1 MTMHWNEYRGLKAGN
16 AYDPGTALSLAL
28 VCQLAYQKKVG
39 DIREIAAGW
48 GFDASRVLY
57 LKKTLGRDIDTSCVV
72 LGNDTDV
79 IVGFTG
85 SESANDWL
93 SNFQASYD
101 PGPMK
106 GCNAHEGFQ
115 DALYPIVMSLTDA
128 VQLVR
133 DKQQRVW
140 ITGHSLGGA
149 LCCLYAGMR
158 LENKLDLYGVYTFGS
173 PRPANEAF
181 AEKLKQHVKG
191 PLHRVVNVGDIV
203 PHVPP
208 EPFFSHPGNRRILEK
223 SKVTNAK
230 SSWWKER
237 IDALKYFVSQTGL
250 GLKIA
255 DPHVLNASD
264 RSYIPKLVKAV
275 SQPTPKKKA
284 AKNKAPK
291 KAPRMRSRTRSGP
304 PGKA

>member
-1 MTMHWNEYRGLKAGN
+1 MTKHWKEYRGLKASSS
-16 AYDPGTALSLAL
+16 YDPATALSLAL
-28 VCQLAYQKKVG
+28 ICQLAYEKKPAE
-39 DIREIAAGW
+39 IRAIASGW
-48 GFDASRVLY
+48 GFEEPRVHY

-72 LGNDTDV
+72 LGNDKDV
-79 IVGFTG
+79 IVAFTG

-140 ITGHSLGGA
+140 LTGHSLGGA
-149 LCCLYAGMR
+149 LCLLYAGMR

-181 AEKLKQHVKG
+181 AEKLKKTVKG
-191 PLHRVVNVGDIV
+191 PLHRVVNIGDIV

-208 EPFFSHPGNRRILEK
+208 EPFFSHPGNRRILERTR
-223 SKVTNAK
+223 VTNSKA
-230 SSWWKER
+230 SWWKER
-237 IDALKYFVSQTGL
+237 VDALKYFVSQTGF

-255 DPHVLNASD
+255 DPHILNASE
-264 RSYIPKLVKAV
+264 RSYIPKLLKDANR
-275 SQPTPKKKA
+275 PAPRKKSA
-284 AKNKAPK
+284 AK
-291 KAPRMRSRTRSGP
+291 KAPGAAKKSRSRARRGP

>member
-1 MTMHWNEYRGLKAGN
+1 MSNHWKEYRGIKAGSG
-16 AYDPGTALSLAL
+16 YDPGTALSLAL
-28 VCQLAYQKKVG
+28 VCQLAYQKKLT
-39 DIREIAAGW
+39 DIRSIASGW
-48 GFDASRVLY
+48 GFQESRVLY

-72 LGNDTDV
+72 LGNDTNV

-101 PGPMK
+101 PGPMQ

-115 DALYPIVMSLTDA
+115 DALYPIVISLTDA

-133 DKQQRVW
+133 DKRQRVW
-140 ITGHSLGGA
+140 LTGHSLGGA
-149 LCCLYAGMR
+149 LCLLYAGMR

-173 PRPANEAF
+173 PRPANEDF
-181 AEKLKQHVKG
+181 ARKMKEAVKG

-223 SKVTNAK
+223 NKATNAK
-230 SSWWKER
+230 ESWWKER
-237 IDALKYFVSQTGL
+237 VDALKYFVSQTGL

-255 DPHVLNASD
+255 DPHMLAASD
-264 RSYIPKLVKAV
+264 RSYIPKLLKEANR
-275 SQPTPKKKA
+275 PTPKKQTA
-284 AKNKAPK
+284 ARQ
-291 KAPRMRSRTRSGP
+291 APRVATKTRARKRRGP
-304 PGKA
+304 PGKT

>member
-1 MTMHWNEYRGLKAGN
+1 MAKHWNEYRGIKPGTT
-16 AYDPGTALSLAL
+16 YDPGTALSLAL
-28 VCQLAYQKKVG
+28 VCQLAYEKNVT
-39 DIREIAAGW
+39 DIRSIAGSW
-48 GFDASRVLY
+48 GFEESRVLY
-57 LKKTLGRDIDTSCVV
+57 LKKTLGRDIDTSCVI
-72 LGNDTDV
+72 LGNDSDV

-133 DKQQRVW
+133 DNRQRVW
-140 ITGHSLGGA
+140 LTGHSLGGA
-149 LCCLYAGMR
+149 LCLLYAGMR
-158 LENKLDLYGVYTFGS
+158 LENKLDLHGVYTFGS
-173 PRPANEAF
+173 PRPANDAF
-181 AEKLKQHVKG
+181 ADKLKQQFAG
-191 PLHRVVNVGDIV
+191 PIHRVVNIGDIV

-237 IDALKYFVSQTGL
+237 VDALKYFVSQTGL

-255 DPHVLNASD
+255 DPHMLAASE
-264 RSYIPKLVKAV
+264 RSYIPKLLKDANR
-275 SQPTPKKKA
+275 PAPKKKA
-284 AKNKAPK
+284 AANP
-291 KAPRMRSRTRSGP
+291 APRAVSKSRPNARRRP

>member
-1 MTMHWNEYRGLKAGN
+1 MTKHWEEYRGLRAGSS
-16 AYDPGTALSLAL
+16 YDPGTALSLAL
-28 VCQLAYQKKVG
+28 VCQLAYEKKPA
-39 DIREIAAGW
+39 DMRAIAGGW
-48 GFDASRVLY
+48 GFRESHVLY
-57 LKKTLGRDIDTSCVV
+57 LKKTFGRDIDTSCVV
-72 LGNDTDV
+72 LGNDSDV

-115 DALYPIVMSLTDA
+115 DALYPIVMSLTDSI
-128 VQLVR
+128 QLVR

-140 ITGHSLGGA
+140 LTGHSLGGA
-149 LCCLYAGMR
+149 LCLLYAGMR

-173 PRPANEAF
+173 PRPATEAF
-181 AEKLKQHVKG
+181 AEKLKQQFSG
-191 PLHRVVNVGDIV
+191 PIHRVVNVGDIV

-237 IDALKYFVSQTGL
+237 VEALKYFVSQTGL

-255 DPHVLNASD
+255 EPHMLAASD
-264 RSYIPKLVKAV
+264 RSYIPKLLKDANR
-275 SQPTPKKKA
+275 PTPKKKA
-284 AKNKAPK
+284 ASKQAPQN
-291 KAPRMRSRTRSGP
+291 APRKRSSPRRGP

>member
-1 MTMHWNEYRGLKAGN
+1 MTKHWKEYRGLKASSG
-16 AYDPGTALSLAL
+16 YDPATALSLAL
-28 VCQLAYQKKVG
+28 ACQLAYEKKLT
-39 DIREIAAGW
+39 DIRSIATGW
-48 GFDASRVLY
+48 GFEESRILY

-72 LGNDTDV
+72 LGNDKDV
-79 IVGFTG
+79 IVAFTG

-115 DALYPIVMSLTDA
+115 DALYPIVISLTDA
-128 VQLVR
+128 VQLLR

-140 ITGHSLGGA
+140 LTGHSLGGA
-149 LCCLYAGMR
+149 LCLLYAGMR
-158 LENKLDLYGVYTFGS
+158 LENKMDLFGVYTFGS
-173 PRPANEAF
+173 PRPANDDF
-181 AEKLKQHVKG
+181 AKKLKQHVKG

-223 SKVTNAK
+223 TRVTNTER
-230 SSWWKER
+230 SWWKER
-237 IDALKYFVSQTGL
+237 VDALKYFVSQTGL

-255 DPHVLNASD
+255 DPHMLNASD
-264 RSYIPKLVKAV
+264 RSYVPKLL
-275 SQPTPKKKA
+275 KA
-284 AKNKAPK
+284 ANKPQGKRRAAGRRKAP
-291 KAPRMRSRTRSGP
+291 ARR
-304 PGKA
+304 